1 MRSEYRRGI
10 LKFGIAAAMIAVAMV
25 CRYLTKT
32 EDLSDLV
39 WNALSLLRTGI
50 YLSLI
55 YMWMLS
61 IRFRIRQSQVRNYL
75 MMTGFLLLFWFGLR
89 ICKYNYVHSMNGSC
103 ICWYGFYIPMVLIPQ
118 MAVFGACCLGKR
130 EDYRIPWG
138 YRLLYIPSAIA
149 IAVVLT
155 NSFHQKVFF
164 FPPGAENPL
173 ADYTYGPAYYC
184 VIGWILAE
192 VTLFFAILFLRRHRS
207 KLRWRNS
214 IVFLPI
220 LVMIGYSI
228 LYIRKARFIYW
239 FAGDM
244 TAALT
249 VMILATWEL
258 CIALSI
264 IPSNSNHAM
273 LFRYSTVGAKIT
285 DSQLNI
291 IYWSEGARVF
301 NKKTLLQ
308 ALIRPINFD
317 KFRLAGTEIR
327 GGYVFWK
334 ENISDVRKTIQE
346 LQSIREQLR
355 EKNRLLQSE
364 VKLQEEK
371 ARINEQIR
379 LYDSIR
385 SEIHPKLSQ
394 LESLLEQMDVDSIEG
409 WMQICVLGTYIK
421 RRSNLILLGEESG
434 QIPVRE
440 LELSLQEAME
450 NLKLCRVPGNM
461 ICRGA
466 GYIDKENAV
475 RLYDAAEWLLEQVW
489 KTIRAFI
496 ITVAIQDNA
505 GYVAFNIDGTPD
517 VLGDAKTVFMEE
529 FGLPCDIQL
538 QERDIRIRVEVGT
551 GGTEQ

>member
-1 MRSEYRRGI
+1 MRSEYPRGI

-89 ICKYNYVHSMNGSC
+89 TCKYNYVHSMNGSC

-118 MAVFGACCLGKR
+118 MAVFVACCLGKR

-138 YRLLYIPSAIA
+138 YRLLYIPSTIA

-155 NSFHQKVFF
+155 NSFHQKVFI

-244 TAALT
+244 TATLT

-258 CIALSI
+258 CIAFSI

-291 IYWSEGARVF
+291 IYRSEGDRVL
-301 NKKTLLQ
+301 NKKALLQ

-317 KFRLAGTEIR
+317 KFRLAGTKIR
-327 GGYVFWK
+327 GGYVFWN
-334 ENISDVRKTIQE
+334 ENISDVRKTMQE

-394 LESLLEQMDVDSIEG
+394 LETLLEQMDVDSIEG

-421 RRSNLILLGEESG
+421 RRSNLILLGEKSG

-440 LELSLQEAME
+440 LELSLQESME

-505 GYVAFNIDGTPD
+505 GYVAFNVDGTPD

-529 FGLPCDIQL
+529 FGLPCDIQI

>member
-10 LKFGIAAAMIAVAMV
+10 LKFGIATAMIAVAMV

-75 MMTGFLLLFWFGLR
+75 MMTGLLLLFWFGLR
-89 ICKYNYVHSMNGSC
+89 TCKYNYVHSMNGSC

-118 MAVFGACCLGKR
+118 MAVFVACCLGKR

-155 NSFHQKVFF
+155 NSFHQKVFI

-291 IYWSEGARVF
+291 IYRSEGARVF

-327 GGYVFWK
+327 GGYVFWN

-394 LESLLEQMDVDSIEG
+394 LETLLEQMDVDSIEG

-421 RRSNLILLGEESG
+421 RRSNLILLGEELG

-440 LELSLQEAME
+440 LELSLQESME
-450 NLKLCRVPGNM
+450 NLKLCRVLGKM
-461 ICRGA
+461 ICQGA

-489 KTIRAFI
+489 KAIRAFI
-496 ITVAIQDNA
+496 ITVAIQDNT

-529 FGLPCDIQL
+529 FGLPCDIQI

>member
-89 ICKYNYVHSMNGSC
+89 TCKYNYVHSMNGSC

-118 MAVFGACCLGKR
+118 MAVFVACCLGKR

-138 YRLLYIPSAIA
+138 YRLLYIPSTIA

-155 NSFHQKVFF
+155 NSFHQKVFI

-258 CIALSI
+258 CIAFSI

-291 IYWSEGARVF
+291 IYRSEGDRVL

-317 KFRLAGTEIR
+317 KFRLAGTKIR
-327 GGYVFWK
+327 GGYVFWN
-334 ENISDVRKTIQE
+334 ENISDVRKTMQE

-394 LESLLEQMDVDSIEG
+394 LETLLEQMDVDSIEG

-421 RRSNLILLGEESG
+421 RRRNLILLGEESG

-440 LELSLQEAME
+440 LELSLQESME

-505 GYVAFNIDGTPD
+505 GYVAFNVDGTPD

-529 FGLPCDIQL
+529 FGLPCDIQI

>member
-1 MRSEYRRGI
+1 MRSKYRRGI

-89 ICKYNYVHSMNGSC
+89 TCKYNYVHSMNGSC

-118 MAVFGACCLGKR
+118 MAVFVACCLGKR

-138 YRLLYIPSAIA
+138 YRLLYIPSTIA

-155 NSFHQKVFF
+155 NSFHQKVFI

-258 CIALSI
+258 CIAFSI

-291 IYWSEGARVF
+291 IYRSEGDRVL

-317 KFRLAGTEIR
+317 KFRLAGTKIR
-327 GGYVFWK
+327 GGYVFWN
-334 ENISDVRKTIQE
+334 ENISDVRKTMQE

-394 LESLLEQMDVDSIEG
+394 LETLLEQMDVDSIEG

-440 LELSLQEAME
+440 LELSLQESME

-505 GYVAFNIDGTPD
+505 GYVAFNVDGTPD

-529 FGLPCDIQL
+529 FGLPCDIQI

>member
-89 ICKYNYVHSMNGSC
+89 TCKYNYVHSMNGSC

-118 MAVFGACCLGKR
+118 MAVFVACCLGKR

-138 YRLLYIPSAIA
+138 YRLLYIPSTIA

-155 NSFHQKVFF
+155 NSFHQKVFI

-258 CIALSI
+258 CIAFSI

-291 IYWSEGARVF
+291 IYRSEGDRVL

-317 KFRLAGTEIR
+317 KFRLAGTKIR
-327 GGYVFWK
+327 GGYVFWN
-334 ENISDVRKTIQE
+334 ENISDVRKTMQE

-394 LESLLEQMDVDSIEG
+394 LETLLEQMDVDSIEG
-409 WMQICVLGTYIK
+409 WMQICVLGTDIK

-440 LELSLQEAME
+440 LELSLQESME

-505 GYVAFNIDGTPD
+505 GYVAFNVDGTPD

-529 FGLPCDIQL
+529 FGLPCDIQI

>member
-89 ICKYNYVHSMNGSC
+89 TCKYNYVHSMNGSC

-118 MAVFGACCLGKR
+118 MAVFVACCLGKR

-138 YRLLYIPSAIA
+138 YRLLYIPSTIA

-155 NSFHQKVFF
+155 NSFHQKVFI

-258 CIALSI
+258 CIAFSI

-291 IYWSEGARVF
+291 IYRSEGDRVL

-317 KFRLAGTEIR
+317 KFRLAGTKIR
-327 GGYVFWK
+327 GGYVFWN
-334 ENISDVRKTIQE
+334 ENISDVRKTMQE

-394 LESLLEQMDVDSIEG
+394 LETLLEQMDVDSIEG

-421 RRSNLILLGEESG
+421 RRSNLILL
-434 QIPVRE
+434 
-440 LELSLQEAME
+440 
-450 NLKLCRVPGNM
+450 
-461 ICRGA
+461 
-466 GYIDKENAV
+466 
-475 RLYDAAEWLLEQVW
+475 
-489 KTIRAFI
+489 
-496 ITVAIQDNA
+496 
-505 GYVAFNIDGTPD
+505 
-517 VLGDAKTVFMEE
+517 
-529 FGLPCDIQL
+529 
-538 QERDIRIRVEVGT
+538 
-551 GGTEQ
+551 